1 MLNEVAIV
9 RIQKVEPG
17 RRQVYGVNQL
27 AQQHLPRAARIVR
40 VESAE
45 LVQSKHAGALERD
58 EPFADA
64 A

>member
-1 MLNEVAIV
+1 MLGIE
-9 RIQKVEPG
+9 KVK
-17 RRQVYGVNQL
+17 RRCRQVDGVNQL
-27 AQQHLPRAARIVR
+27 ALQRVPRAARIVR

-58 EPFADA
+58 ETFADA